1 MNALQ
6 SIFTHKLVAILRGV
20 KAEKTL
26 AITQALKDGGIKNI
40 EVTLNSPGAFSVIEQ
55 ITRQFGDE
63 MAVGAGT
70 VLDPE
75 SAKAAI
81 QAGAQFIISPTLNL
95 ETIKLTKRYG
105 AISIPAA
112 YTPTEFLTAYEN
124 GADIVKLFPAS
135 SVGPSFIKD
144 MRGPLPQIPIMPTG
158 GINLENVESFLNNGA
173 VGIGLGSSLV
183 PAKFEATE
191 ENLHGLADKTRQFVE
206 IVQSV
211 KGE

>member
-6 SIFTHKLVAILRGV
+6 SILEHKLVAILRGV
-20 KAEKTL
+20 NAEDTL
-26 AITQALKDGGIKNI
+26 PIAHALKDGGVRNI
-40 EVTLNSPGAFSVIEQ
+40 EVTLNSPNVFSVIEKLSKE
-55 ITRQFGDE
+55 FGE
-63 MAVGAGT
+63 NMAVGAGT

-75 SAKAAI
+75 SARVSI
-81 QAGAQFIISPTLNL
+81 QAGAQFIISPTLNV

-105 AISIPAA
+105 AVSIPAA

-135 SVGPSFIKD
+135 AVGPSFIKD

-158 GINLENVESFLNNGA
+158 GINLDNIASFLKSGA

-183 PAKFEATE
+183 PSKFEATE
-191 ENLHGLADKTRQFVE
+191 ENLRALTETARQFVN
-206 IVQSV
+206 IVETA
-211 KGE
+211 GR